1 MSIVLSKARHRVKRL
16 EKQPREYPFG
26 HSLRPKAPWGP
37 NDGTLPQSTLLYK
50 PLMAPP
56 KNRRDSRSGS
66 PKGGRFGSGSGK
78 PGKPH
83 SGKPHSGKPHSGKPG
98 PGKPHS
104 RNAGPGHPGAA
115 KGGAPKGARHG
126 RPPGKPACA
135 KETLNR
141 APGKHAERHDKPNRA
156 PDRHPRPEH
165 AKDKH
170 SRPAGKPGYVKHARP
185 AGKPYNPGPDTR
197 PQRPER
203 GDRPAKQEN
212 WLYGL
217 HAVQAALANP
227 RRKLGRVVVTTRVL
241 GIIDPEL
248 LDGMK
253 VETMELGAID
263 RLLPPGAVH
272 QGAALE
278 AAPLPQVDLD
288 NLLAA
293 PCDGRRRVVLV
304 LDQLSDPHNVGAILR
319 SAAAF
324 GVTAVVVQDRHAPPQ
339 SGALAKAASGALDT
353 IPYVEVVNITRALE
367 KLAELGFW
375 RIALAGDGDQTLA
388 AAIPDG
394 DVALVMGSEGDGI
407 RRLVRENCDVAASI
421 PIEGVMESLN
431 VSNAAAIAL
440 YELRRSR

>member
-1 MSIVLSKARHRVKRL
+1 
-16 EKQPREYPFG
+16 
-26 HSLRPKAPWGP
+26 
-37 NDGTLPQSTLLYK
+37 
-50 PLMAPP
+50 MAPP
-56 KNRRDSRSGS
+56 KFRKDSRSGS
-66 PKGGRFGSGSGK
+66 SKGGRFGSG
-78 PGKPH
+78 
-83 SGKPHSGKPHSGKPG
+83 SGKPG

-104 RNAGPGHPGAA
+104 RNAAPGKPASGNPGGP

-126 RPPGKPACA
+126 RPPGKPFHSPDKPNRAPG
-135 KETLNR
+135 KYSHGHETLNR
-141 APGKHAERHDKPNRA
+141 APGKHAPAHDKPSRA
-156 PDRHPRPEH
+156 PGKHAPAHDKPSRAPGKPPRHEH
-165 AKDKH
+165 GKDKH
-170 SRPAGKPGYVKHARP
+170 SRPAGKQAYTKHARP

-203 GDRPAKQEN
+203 AERPAKQEN

-253 VETMELGAID
+253 VETMELGGID

-288 NLLAA
+288 ALLAA
-293 PCDGRRRVVLV
+293 PSDGRRRVVLV

-367 KLAELGFW
+367 KLSELGFW
-375 RIALAGDGDQTLA
+375 RIALAGDADKSLA
-388 AAIPDG
+388 ASIPEG

-407 RRLVRENCDVAASI
+407 RRLVRENCDAAASI

-440 YELRRSR
+440 YELRRS